1 MHHEETDLATQH
13 ASGGAK
19 MMLILRSCALLRMIV
34 HVYEYLWMGSQRDE
48 QTDLAAQRDSRMDG
62 QADERTDDEAQRGGL
77 TVGRPNNCRRDCRE
91 TDGRILVRSE
101 THGRIDRRASE
112 RTTKHKEAS

>member
-1 MHHEETDLATQH
+1 
-13 ASGGAK
+13 
-19 MMLILRSCALLRMIV
+19 
-34 HVYEYLWMGSQRDE
+34 MGSQRDE